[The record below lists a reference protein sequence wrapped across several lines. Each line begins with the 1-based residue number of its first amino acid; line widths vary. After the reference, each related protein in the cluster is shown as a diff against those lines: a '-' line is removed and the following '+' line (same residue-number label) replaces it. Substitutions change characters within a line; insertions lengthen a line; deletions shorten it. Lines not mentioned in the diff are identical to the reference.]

1 MLREQWIRAKYER
14 KEFTE
19 PGKQLPYTDG
29 KSRAQLQNI
38 LLVALPEAFECYEDK
53 AHCVSVANP
62 TGTPENLPDIYKA
75 WLGESLNCGQCR
87 FALP

>member
-1 MLREQWIRAKYER
+1 M
-14 KEFTE
+14 
-19 PGKQLPYTDG
+19 
-29 KSRAQLQNI
+29 
-38 LLVALPEAFECYEDK
+38 CYEDK

-87 FALP
+87 FAVS